1 MCTACVFATLK
12 TRLTDRIRVLEG
24 SKSMVSC
31 HEVLLELS
39 NYIDNEVD
47 PELRV
52 AIEEHLR
59 QCHRCSVLLD
69 STRKMLY
76 FVADERIF
84 EVPVG
89 YSEHLSLATCRHDD
103 LERTA

>member
-1 MCTACVFATLK
+1 
-12 TRLTDRIRVLEG
+12 
-24 SKSMVSC
+24 
-31 HEVLLELS
+31 
-39 NYIDNEVD
+39 VD

-89 YSEHLSLATCRHDD
+89 YSERLHKMLSRQSQA
-103 LERTA
+103 

>member
-39 NYIDNEVD
+39 NYIDNESGSRAACGHRGA
-47 PELRV
+47 PASMPPLLR
-52 AIEEHLR
+52 AAGQHAEDALFRRGRTHFRGAGGLQRALESRHL
-59 QCHRCSVLLD
+59 Q
-69 STRKMLY
+69 
-76 FVADERIF
+76 A
-84 EVPVG
+84 
-89 YSEHLSLATCRHDD
+89 
-103 LERTA
+103 